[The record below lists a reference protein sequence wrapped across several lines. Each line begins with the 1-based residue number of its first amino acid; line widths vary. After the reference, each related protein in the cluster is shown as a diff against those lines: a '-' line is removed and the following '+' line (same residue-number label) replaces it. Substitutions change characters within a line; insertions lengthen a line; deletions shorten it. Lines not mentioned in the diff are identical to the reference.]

1 MWRTHTTPTP
11 AEPPDPTPD
20 PTNAPTPDPTL
31 TRPATPSRRIAEFDE
46 VIEEAEK
53 KARALREDSLKLE
66 VTRRRPVA
74 AFGN

>member
-1 MWRTHTTPTP
+1 MLSNGPTGSSEGRLP
-11 AEPPDPTPD
+11 HP
-20 PTNAPTPDPTL
+20 PTPDPTL
-31 TRPATPSRRIAEFDE
+31 TRPATPSRRIAEFDA

-74 AFGN
+74 AFWN